1 MTDSKDKF
9 EANPKISILLNV
21 ANEIRIMPR
30 YTTFIASALAALLGV
45 TATAFADPD
54 NSLLKAAVSTPVS
67 NQQESAPI
75 IEASVDKLVTLIPNS
90 SNNGKEIYAAI
101 KNQGDHNNGPA
112 TIAFVHLANI
122 AFAGEQIE
130 LSDKQTQAIDKAIA
144 RIHHNGGTHKSV
156 LVTAHADDSGDDNQ
170 NLQLS
175 HARAS
180 NVANYLKKQGIVDN
194 VIRTHSFG
202 RSQPRDENWT
212 ESGRQTNR
220 RVSITLIKSTSKTSD
235 VASAPSI

>member
-1 MTDSKDKF
+1 
-9 EANPKISILLNV
+9 
-21 ANEIRIMPR
+21 MPR
-30 YTTFIASALAALLGV
+30 YTTLVAGTLAALLSI
-45 TATAFADPD
+45 TTPTFADPD

-67 NQQESAPI
+67 DLQESAPI
-75 IEASVDKLVTLIPNS
+75 IEASVDEPVTLISNS
-90 SNNGKEIYAAI
+90 SNSDDASNEKAMYHD
-101 KNQGDHNNGPA
+101 DHSNGPA
-112 TIAFVHLANI
+112 TIAFVHLTNI

-144 RIHHNGGTHKSV
+144 RIQHNGGTQKSV
-156 LVTAHADDSGDDNQ
+156 LVTAHADDSGDDTQ

-180 NVANYLKKQGIVDN
+180 NVANYLKKQGVVDN

-212 ESGRQTNR
+212 ESGRQLNR
-220 RVSITLIKSTSKTSD
+220 RVSITLIKSTSETTN